1 MLPDLERLI
10 DLQHLD
16 TESDDRRKWVA
27 ELPDRTAALEAR
39 LTERRGL
46 RDAARQALAENQAA
60 RRSLEK
66 ELAVVQGRLSKF
78 KDQLMEVKTNK
89 EYLAVQHEI
98 AGAQDAVRDFEDRI
112 LELLV
117 DADERTAAMA
127 ASERR
132 LADEE
137 KAIADERAG
146 LDRDRARVERELAEL
161 AERRS
166 SLTGQILPELVRLY
180 ASVASTRRTAVVE
193 VRDGHCTACH
203 VRLRPQLFIEL
214 RRSERVFQCESCSR
228 ILFVPPPPAAPT
240 PAP

>member
-1 MLPDLERLI
+1 VHS
-10 DLQHLD
+10 DLQHLITLQD
-16 TESDDRRKWVA
+16 LDSAAERLRRQIADVPA
-27 ELPDRTAALEAR
+27 LSAALDER
-39 LTERRGL
+39 LAALTSAVAAVKERTS
-46 RDAARQALAENQAA
+46 ASQAA
-60 RRSLEK
+60 RREIEK
-66 ELAVVQGRLSKF
+66 DLAVVQGRLSKY

-98 AGAQDAVRDFEDRI
+98 AGAQDAVRGFEDRI

-117 DADERTAAMA
+117 EADDRTAAVA
-127 ASERR
+127 ATERL

-137 KAIADERAG
+137 KTIANERVA
-146 LDRDRARVERELAEL
+146 LDRDRTRIEREIAEL
-161 AERRS
+161 AARRS
-166 SLTGQILPELVRLY
+166 SLTSQIVPDLVRLY
-180 ASVASTRRTAVVE
+180 SSVASTRRTAVVE

-203 VRLRPQLFIEL
+203 VRLRPQLYIEL

>member
-10 DLQHLD
+10 DLQRLD
-16 TESDDRRKWVA
+16 AESDERRKWVTDVP
-27 ELPDRTAALEAR
+27 ERVAAFETR
-39 LTERRGL
+39 LNERRGA
-46 RDAARQALAENQAA
+46 RDAARQALAENQGA
-60 RRSLEK
+60 RRGLEK
-66 ELAVVQGRLSKF
+66 ELAVVQGRLTKF

-98 AGAQDAVRDFEDRI
+98 AGAQDAVRGFEDRI

-117 DADERTAAMA
+117 EADDRTAAVA
-127 ASERR
+127 ATERL

-137 KAIADERAG
+137 KTIANERVA
-146 LDRDRARVERELAEL
+146 LDRDRTRIEREIAEL
-161 AERRS
+161 AARRS
-166 SLTGQILPELVRLY
+166 SLTSQIVPDLVRLY
-180 ASVASTRRTAVVE
+180 SSVASTRRTAVVE

-203 VRLRPQLFIEL
+203 VRLRPQLYIEL